1 MDTYYQTM
9 KRYLLFLFCLIG
21 SASIAQFPDKVFQP
35 NIHTVQVYK
44 TGDPFSLPIIRLN
57 SNDQLELH
65 FDDMDADVKMYYYTF
80 QLCNADW
87 SPGIL
92 HPFDYLKGFQDVRI
106 NTYRQSSMTFT
117 RYTHYQ
123 ALLPDGN
130 CMPTRS
136 GNYLLKVYLNGD
148 TSQLAFTKRIMVVD
162 TKASVAAQILQPF
175 NPDRFLTYQKLQ
187 IAVQTN
193 SSINSFSQQD
203 LKVVVLQNDTWPS
216 ALYLDRPTIYRGN
229 YFEYSDENYT
239 SMPAGKEWRWI
250 DLRSLRLMSDRM
262 VRMEPGRNRTDV
274 FVKPDGE
281 RKNQVYV
288 YYRDL
293 DGKYSIENSDNLNPL
308 WQGDYAYVH
317 FSYFPPGNKP
327 YEGKNLYL
335 FGGLTNYALDDSSKM
350 IFNADKGAYEKV
362 VFLKQGFYNYWYVT
376 SPDNRQPVQNYSID
390 VTEGNY
396 EGTENSYS
404 ILVYYRPFG
413 ARADELIGFATLNSL
428 VQR

>member
-1 MDTYYQTM
+1 MN
-9 KRYLLFLFCLIG
+9 RYLLFLFCLIG
-21 SASIAQFPDKVFQP
+21 STSIAQLPDKIFQP

-80 QLCNADW
+80 QLCNANW
-87 SPGIL
+87 SASIL
-92 HPFDYLKGFQDVRI
+92 HQFDYIKGFQDMRI

-130 CMPTRS
+130 CMPTKS

-175 NPDRFLTYQKLQ
+175 NPDRSLTYQKLQ

-203 LKVVVLQNDTWPS
+203 LKVVVLQNDIWPS

-288 YYRDL
+288 YYRDI

-350 IFNADKGAYEKV
+350 VFNADKGAYEKI

-376 SPDNRQPVQNYSID
+376 APDKVQSVQNYSID